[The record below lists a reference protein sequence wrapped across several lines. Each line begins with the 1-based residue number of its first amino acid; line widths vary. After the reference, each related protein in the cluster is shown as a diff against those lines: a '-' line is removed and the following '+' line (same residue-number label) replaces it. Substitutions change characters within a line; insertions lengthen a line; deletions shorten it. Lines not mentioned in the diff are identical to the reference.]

1 MCLIA
6 KLTGILQRFHNDRR
20 GVSAVEFALVLPL
33 MVILFVGVLQVS
45 ELASVKRKTTLVA
58 RATADLVA
66 QSQSINQNDLN
77 AVFQAGVA
85 VMAPFDT
92 TPLRIRITSIK
103 IDKDKKASVVWSK
116 IYLAETDAGWVETT
130 GSPTVDEALKV
141 ADTHLILSEVS
152 YTHKPAA
159 GYLLTG
165 ALSLTSKP
173 VSDKLYMSPRL
184 SNEVKWVN

>member
-1 MCLIA
+1 MRVIA
-6 KLTGILQRFHNDRR
+6 KLAGILHRFRNDKR

-33 MVILFVGVLQVS
+33 MVILFMGVLQVS
-45 ELASVKRKTTLVA
+45 ELASLKRKTTLVA

-77 AVFQAGVA
+77 SVMEAGKAVI
-85 VMAPFDT
+85 APFST
-92 TPLRIRITSIK
+92 TPLKIRITSIK
-103 IDKDKKASVVWSK
+103 IDKDKKTTVVWSK
-116 IYLAETDAGWVETT
+116 VNTASTDWGETT
-130 GSPTVDEALKV
+130 GSPIVDEALKV
-141 ADTHLILSEVS
+141 ADSHLILSEVS

-165 ALSLTSKP
+165 ALSLTNST

-184 SNEVKWVN
+184 SNEVKWVP